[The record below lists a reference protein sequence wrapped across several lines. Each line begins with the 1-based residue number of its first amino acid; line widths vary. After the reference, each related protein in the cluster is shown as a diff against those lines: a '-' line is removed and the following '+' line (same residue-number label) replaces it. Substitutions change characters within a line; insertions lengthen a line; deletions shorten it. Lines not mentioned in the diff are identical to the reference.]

1 MQEILASFFEES
13 KAYGFL
19 ESAAVLSALIYIY
32 LASKG
37 KRLCFLFGLISSVIY
52 VYLTIQLKLYFDTF
66 INGYYIYMS
75 FAGWFAWKNQNNR
88 EIEVLNLSKKEL
100 SLSLILGILATL
112 TLAFF
117 ADNYSDAALPYAD
130 AFTTVFSIIATWMV
144 VKKYLENWLFWIVI
158 DAVASGMYFY
168 KELYLTSMLFALYT
182 IIAINGY
189 FKWKKLLKDA

>member
-75 FAGWFAWKNQNNR
+75 FAGWFAWENQNNL

-112 TLAFF
+112 ILAFF
-117 ADNYSDAALPYAD
+117 ADNYSDATLPYAD

-158 DAVASGMYFY
+158 DAVAATMYFY